1 MDLPCSRGPGSDA
14 ASNRAALR
22 YGDIAERTSRTRYV
36 RGHSL
41 LAGCWHECH
50 CTRPRQRLAAGQY
63 LAQPAGLDIR
73 TVHCLNPPKSL
84 NPPGAL
90 PAFRAIL
97 GEHAARLRAALPL
110 SGIARTVPGAVVSIV
125 TMMVWPARRYARTD
139 TSCTGAALADPGTL
153 GACQAIAVFTRIR
166 SKRHS

>member
-73 TVHCLNPPKSL
+73 TVHCLNPA
-84 NPPGAL
+84 NA
-90 PAFRAIL
+90 AIL
-97 GEHAARLRAALPL
+97 ATRPSL
-110 SGIARTVPGAVVSIV
+110 STHPERFRPFVQS
-125 TMMVWPARRYARTD
+125 
-139 TSCTGAALADPGTL
+139 
-153 GACQAIAVFTRIR
+153 
-166 SKRHS
+166 